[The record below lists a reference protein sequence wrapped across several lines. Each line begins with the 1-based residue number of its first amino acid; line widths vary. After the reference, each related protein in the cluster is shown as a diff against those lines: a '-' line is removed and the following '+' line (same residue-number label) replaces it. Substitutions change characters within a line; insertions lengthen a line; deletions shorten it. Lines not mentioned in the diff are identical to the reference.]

1 MRVLLIEGGAAIAQ
15 GIELMLKPENFNVYV
30 TDLGEEG
37 HDLAKLY
44 DYDII
49 LLDTNVLD
57 MSAYEIVRLLRNS
70 KITTPILV
78 LSSDAAIEDKVK
90 ALGYGADDFLDMPVN
105 KDELI
110 ARMYTIVR
118 RQKGHA
124 QTVIATGDLVV
135 NLDQKTVEIDGSRV
149 HLTGKEYQMLELLS
163 LRKGTT
169 LTKEMFLNYLY
180 GGMDEPELKII
191 DNFISKLR
199 RKLST
204 RGQNYIE
211 TVHGRGYV
219 LREPAQLAIAVGYPE
234 TTGNIH
240 FVDVKYTQRETKHNW
255 QKAERP
261 FLLRDK
267 PGDLYRR
274 WNALLDAE
282 GVAEAERP
290 ALIAKLR
297 LEVARATRPKWSGR
311 LERGGEL
318 ATLSA
323 PLFLKRV
330 HADDIAADGIIHKET
345 IRAIDPDLMT
355 AVEAYISQRKKR
367 AADLGDAE
375 GLVFVVSRP
384 PTNTSPRTNIK
395 SLG

>member
-1 MRVLLIEGGAAIAQ
+1 MRVLLIEGSAAIAQ
-15 GIELMLKPENFNVYV
+15 SIELTLKQENCNVYT

-44 DYDII
+44 DYDVI
-49 LLDTNVLD
+49 LLDTNVPD
-57 MSAYEIVRLLRNS
+57 MSAYEIVRLLRIS
-70 KITTPILV
+70 KIKTPILV
-78 LSSDAAIEDKVK
+78 LSSDAVIEDKVK
-90 ALGYGADDFLDMPVN
+90 ALGYGADDFLDMPIN

-118 RQKGHA
+118 RSKPYA
-124 QTVIATGDLVV
+124 QSVIATGDLVV

-163 LRKGTT
+163 VRKGTT
-169 LTKEMFLNYLY
+169 LTKEMFLNHLY
-180 GGMDEPELKII
+180 GGMDEPELKIV

-199 RKLST
+199 KKLST

-219 LREPAQLAIAVGYPE
+219 LREPAQLANAVGYPE
-234 TTGNIH
+234 ITGNLHKIN
-240 FVDVKYTQRETKHNW
+240 VKYPLQEADHDWPEIGRLL
-255 QKAERP
+255 
-261 FLLRDK
+261 LLRDK
-267 PGDLYRR
+267 PEDSYRR
-274 WNALLDAE
+274 WDALLGAE
-282 GVAEAERP
+282 NVAAAERP

-297 LEVARATRPKWSGR
+297 TEVARATRPKWNGR
-311 LERGGEL
+311 LMRGGEL
-318 ATLSA
+318 AVLSA

-330 HADDIAADGIIHKET
+330 HADDIAADGTVHKEI

-367 AADLGDAE
+367 GADLGDAE
-375 GLVFVVSRP
+375 GLAFVVSRP
-384 PTNTSPRTNIK
+384 GTNISPRADTK